1 LPDLVWL
8 SVVREELAYCEL
20 VSLVVVQDS
29 SPPLCCGLCAWT
41 QTALPRQNA
50 AAMIDFNK
58 RFDKG
63 LSAGPCAS
71 GAVPGDMPFNVIKA
85 MWV

>member
-1 LPDLVWL
+1 VWL
-8 SVVREELAYCEL
+8 SVVREELAYCGV

-29 SPPLCCGLCAWT
+29 SPPLCCGFCAWT
-41 QTALPRQNA
+41 QTAQPTQKA

-63 LSAGPCAS
+63 LSAGLCAS
-71 GAVPGDMPFNVIKA
+71 GAVPGDKPVSVDKA

>member
-8 SVVREELAYCEL
+8 SVVREELAYCGV

-29 SPPLCCGLCAWT
+29 SPPLCCGFCAWT
-41 QTALPRQNA
+41 QTALPTQKA
-50 AAMIDFNK
+50 AAKIDFNK

-63 LSAGPCAS
+63 LSAGLFAS
-71 GAVPGDMPFNVIKA
+71 GAVPEDMPGNVNKA
-85 MWV
+85 MSV

>member
-1 LPDLVWL
+1 
-8 SVVREELAYCEL
+8 
-20 VSLVVVQDS
+20 
-29 SPPLCCGLCAWT
+29 
-41 QTALPRQNA
+41 
-50 AAMIDFNK
+50 MIDFNK